1 MHTLRTQLRHLATFD
16 TLGNAH
22 APTVLLQGETGT
34 GKGLV
39 AQVLHASGPRARGP
53 FVAINC
59 AAIPDTLLE
68 AELFGFE
75 AGAFSEAKR
84 TKPGLFET
92 ASGGSLFLDEIDALP
107 GLLQGKLL
115 TVLEAKQVRRLG
127 AVVER
132 TVDVKLIAATQVAL
146 SEAVAAGKFR
156 VDLYHRLAVV
166 VLELPPLRARQ
177 DDILELAQAF
187 LQRYAAAHGLSPK
200 RLSPAA
206 VDWLRGYD
214 WPGNVRELSHLM
226 ERVTLLSAEST
237 LTPET
242 LARLALPR
250 VGPAAPGA
258 PGPTPGP
265 DEPLDEVG
273 RIRQALQATGGNV
286 VQAARQLGLS
296 RSGLRYRL
304 QRYGLTPPRVG
315 APPRVTRPMAPPPPP
330 PEGRGSTPREEAP
343 TPAPETAPRL
353 PPVGGFSEGE
363 RKLVTVL
370 SGHVSPALSLLP
382 GVDVEDQQV
391 LMEQL
396 EALVRTAIQPYAS
409 TLEYLGSDRFRVV
422 FGAPQAQEDHAH
434 QALRAALAIRQQ
446 WAGFSG
452 GVSPASTMPV
462 TLGLGLHT
470 GQVVMSPPGDMPVSA
485 PALVGDAL
493 LLADHMAQHAGAE
506 TLLVSAATAHLLREA
521 VHLDAGPAVPWPGQ
535 ATPLVA
541 YRVADRL
548 AVTILEAGW
557 EARRRSPFIGR
568 QGVLAT
574 LHTHLT
580 HVLAGH
586 GQVVGLV
593 GAHGMG
599 KSRLLAEFRHSL
611 AGQPVTYLAGQCQ
624 SYGRHTPYLPL
635 LALLRQ
641 WWGITEGESR
651 AARTT
656 KVREGLSQTGL
667 QPDDWASDMLQFL
680 DGPDA
685 LIPET
690 ERRPQEL
697 RARTFAALHHLF
709 VQSTQRQPLVVV
721 VENLHWIDATS
732 EEYLTALVERL
743 SGVRL
748 LLLVTYRPGYR
759 PPWQAASIATQLAL
773 APLTPAESR
782 EVVRAVRRGLPLAPA
797 VEAQIVATAQGNPFS
812 LEELTQAVLEQDAA
826 AATLVVP
833 ETIQAALSARL
844 DRLPPAAK
852 QLLQTL
858 AVLGREVPLSLLR
871 AVVHLPD
878 EALHQHLRYLQT
890 SELLSE
896 SCLAPEPVYTLT
908 HHLIQEVAYQSLL
921 RRTRRRLH
929 AQIAQL
935 LATQFADMGGLPP
948 ELLASHYTAA
958 GHGAQAVPYWIQA
971 GHQAIRRAAHVEAR
985 AHLTRGLAA
994 LQTLPASPQRTEHEL
1009 TLQLLLGTIQGRR
1022 QRTLPL

>member
-1 MHTLRTQLRHLATFD
+1 MQALRMHIRQLAPFD

-75 AGAFSEAKR
+75 AGAFSEAR
-84 TKPGLFET
+84 RAKPGLFEA

-115 TVLEAKQVRRLG
+115 TVLEAKRVRRLG
-127 AVVER
+127 AVAER
-132 TVDVKLIAATQVAL
+132 AVDVKLMAATQAVL
-146 SEAVAAGKFR
+146 SEAVAQGRFR
-156 VDLYHRLAVV
+156 ADLYHRLAVV

-177 DDILELAQAF
+177 EDILELAQAS
-187 LQRYAAAHGLSPK
+187 LQRYAAAHGLRPK
-200 RLSPAA
+200 QLSPAA
-206 VDWLRGYD
+206 AGWLRGYD

-226 ERVTLLSAEST
+226 ERVTLLSTEAI
-237 LTPET
+237 LTPAT
-242 LARLALPR
+242 LEQLVLPR
-250 VGPAAPGA
+250 VGPTAQHA
-258 PGPTPGP
+258 PGPVPSASEVP
-265 DEPLDEVG
+265 DEVG
-273 RIRQALQATGGNV
+273 RIRQALQETGGNV

-304 QRYGLTPPRVG
+304 QRYGL
-315 APPRVTRPMAPPPPP
+315 APPRVRGLPHATRPAVPPPPP
-330 PEGRGSTPREEAP
+330 PEERGSAPREEVP

-353 PPVGGFSEGE
+353 PPVGGLAEGE

-396 EALVRTAIQPYAS
+396 EALVRAAIQPYAG

-446 WAGFSG
+446 WAGFG
-452 GVSPASTMPV
+452 GDVSPASPTPV
-462 TLGLGLHT
+462 ALGLGLHT
-470 GQVVMSPPGDMPVSA
+470 GQVVMSTPGDTPVSA
-485 PALVGDAL
+485 PALVGDVL
-493 LLADHMAQHAGAE
+493 LLADHVAQHAGAE

-535 ATPLVA
+535 AAPLVT

-548 AVTILEAGW
+548 AVTTLEAGW
-557 EARRRSPFIGR
+557 DAQRRSPFVGR
-568 QGVLAT
+568 QGALAT
-574 LHTHLT
+574 LHTHLM

-624 SYGRHTPYLPL
+624 SYGSHTPSLPL

-641 WWGITEGESR
+641 WWGITEGESL

-656 KVREGLSQTGL
+656 KVREGLSQAGL

-680 DGPDA
+680 DGPDVM
-685 LIPET
+685 IPET

-709 VQSTQRQPLVVV
+709 GQSSQRQPLVVV
-721 VENLHWIDATS
+721 VENLHWIDPTS

-773 APLTPAESR
+773 APLTPADSR
-782 EVVRAVRRGLPLAPA
+782 EVVRAVRRGLPLSPA
-797 VEAQIVATAQGNPFS
+797 VEAQIVATAQGNPFF
-812 LEELTQAVLEQDAA
+812 LEELTQAVLEQDAD

-833 ETIQAALSARL
+833 DTIQAALLARL

-871 AVVHLPD
+871 AVVTLSD
-878 EALHQHLRYLQT
+878 DAMHQHLRHLQS
-890 SELLSE
+890 SELLYE
-896 SCLAPEPVYTLT
+896 SRLAPEPVYTFT
-908 HHLIQEVAYQSLL
+908 HQLIQEVAYQSLL

-958 GHGAQAVPYWIQA
+958 GRSAQAVPYWIQA
-971 GHQAIRRAAHVEAR
+971 GRQAIRRAAHVEASV
-985 AHLTRGLAA
+985 HLTRGLAA